1 MADQW
6 MSTDDHS
13 PTAGQWMST
22 DDHATPAAPS
32 SLFER
37 GKAAFTA
44 TIQAQKDA
52 AAGLF
57 GGIGAGMAST
67 GVGAYNLARKLP
79 GGDVL
84 PPPNDF
90 VNKLTQAPDNIAGFV
105 GKGLEQAG
113 EFALPMGAVADA
125 VKGAPLAA
133 RIGAKML
140 TAGGTAAV
148 QSGGD
153 PAAIALTAGTEGVLG
168 GTGAALGAGGRAVL
182 NKVIDAGP
190 RPLSQGAM
198 AIAEKYGIPLS
209 RGTQGGNRM
218 TQTVEKVLGNTVS
231 PGPYQELLEKG
242 QAGIKNAAQDLTGGF
257 ATDQFAAGDATLRGL
272 ISHSS
277 ENEHTARASYDALA
291 KFEADPANIYGIQTG
306 TKQVPASGLLDA
318 SGKPM
323 GGGTAPVIEQMGLPV
338 DTTAQKAALQP
349 IRDRIMRQLPFAQQ
363 QYSPG
368 LKAIQNI
375 LDGPNAV
382 PASVAEENLSA
393 LKAIQR
399 EAVDGKTKDLAGKA
413 IAAANPAIESAVA
426 EAGPDATKALFAGRA
441 AWKEHAQTLDLID
454 SLAGDTSGKSGQT
467 KVAQRLLRPADASFP
482 DLQKVLAVAP
492 DAAPALRE
500 AFLGKVFKKAETGD
514 FTNPTEA
521 SNLWNQIGKRTKAAL
536 FEPEHIAD
544 VNSTLELAKRLAE
557 NPNPSGTGNVNA
569 LLKMGMFVAHPPSAI
584 VAFTLGRKF
593 AKVLYE
599 PEGAAALRKLL
610 SNPGTDSKAFAVV
623 KALADK
629 GAEAAGSQ

>member
-1 MADQW
+1 MADLEVDPTQV
-6 MSTDDHS
+6 HS
-13 PTAGQWMST
+13 IEV
-22 DDHATPAAPS
+22 DPS
-32 SLFER
+32 MVSSIEKPPSLFER
-37 GKAAFTA
+37 GKAAFNA

-52 AAGLF
+52 ASGLF
-57 GGIGAGMAST
+57 GGIGAGVAST
-67 GVGAYNLARKLP
+67 AAGAYNLARKLP

-84 PPPNDF
+84 PAPNDY
-90 VNKLTQAPDNIAGFV
+90 VNRLTQAPDNIAGFV

-125 VKGAPLAA
+125 VKAAPLAA

-198 AIAEKYGIPLS
+198 AIAEKFGIPLS

-218 TQTVEKVLGNTVS
+218 TQTAEKILGNTVA

-291 KFEADPANIYGIQTG
+291 KFEADPANIQAIQTG
-306 TKQVPASGLLDA
+306 TREVAPSSLTDERGNPLRPGSTVPV
-318 SGKPM
+318 
-323 GGGTAPVIEQMGLPV
+323 TEQMGLPV
-338 DTTAQKAALQP
+338 DTVSQKAALQP

-375 LDGPNAV
+375 LDGPDTV

-393 LKAIQR
+393 LKSIQR

-492 DAAPALRE
+492 DSAPALRE

-569 LLKMGMFVAHPPSAI
+569 LLKMGMIIVHPGAGA

-599 PEGAAALRKLL
+599 PEGAAALRTML
-610 SNPGTDSKAFAVV
+610 SNPGTDSKAFAIV
-623 KALADK
+623 KAFADK
-629 GAEAAGSQ
+629 GAEAAPQLQ